1 MGTVVK
7 DVERRV
13 RPETGGKEIRTRQRL
28 AHALAALLAG
38 WAVASAA
45 PTVEEILA
53 NLWADRATYQG
64 VRNVHFYGPRGS
76 FVVRQKVFHTPG
88 GRERFEV
95 VSPPSMAG
103 KLHVSDG
110 QRAWLYDPRQQQA
123 TEMPLPPH
131 IRRQCGRSGAEP
143 KTRPPWMGGS
153 ANRWRQR
160 GTATVAGR
168 TCYVVE
174 FLWPA
179 NTPTLVLYV
188 DSAQFVPLA
197 FERRTPD
204 GRIVESWKFESIE
217 FVQTLDPKLFAFAPP
232 PGTKVIRP
240 GPPAE
245 PIALSDVFKKL
256 RMKPV
261 IPSWLPPGYRLVEE
275 RVAVVRKRNREVLWL
290 QFSNGVDTFSVFQS
304 FRLPP
309 ARHRHPGAVRWEYGP
324 YTLVVVGKL
333 SREQLEAMRKSLRE
347 WSGR

>member
-1 MGTVVK
+1 MPQRHGT
-7 DVERRV
+7 DMRR
-13 RPETGGKEIRTRQRL
+13 RQRL

-38 WAVASAA
+38 WVVACAA
-45 PTVEEILA
+45 PTVGEILA
-53 NLWADRATYQG
+53 KLWADRATYQG
-64 VRNVHFYGPRGS
+64 VRDVHFYGPRGP
-76 FVVRQKVFHTPG
+76 FVVRQKVYHTPG

-95 VSPPSMAG
+95 VSPSSMAG

-110 QRAWLYDPRQQQA
+110 ERAWLYDPQQQQA

-131 IRRQCGRSGAEP
+131 FKRQCGRAGSER
-143 KTRPPWMGGS
+143 KTRPPWMSGS
-153 ANRWRQR
+153 ASGWRQR
-160 GTATVAGR
+160 GMATVAGR
-168 TCYVVE
+168 PCYVLE
-174 FLWPA
+174 LLWPA
-179 NTPTLVLYV
+179 KTPTLVLYV
-188 DSAQFVPLA
+188 DSEQFVVLA

-204 GRIVESWKFESIE
+204 GRLAESWKFESVE
-217 FVQTLDPKLFAFAPP
+217 FVQKLDRKLFTFTPP

-245 PIALSDVFKKL
+245 PIALSEVYKRL

-290 QFSNGVDTFSVFQS
+290 QFSNGLDTFSVFQG

-309 ARHRHPGAVRWEYGP
+309 DKQGPPGAVRWEYGP